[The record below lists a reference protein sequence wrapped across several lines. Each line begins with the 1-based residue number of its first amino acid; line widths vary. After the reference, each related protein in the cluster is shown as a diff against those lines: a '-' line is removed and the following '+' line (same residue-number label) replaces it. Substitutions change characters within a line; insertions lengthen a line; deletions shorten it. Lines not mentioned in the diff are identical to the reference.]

1 MLPLDHEVFDADEL
15 TVRVE
20 DVVRVAWALAR
31 SSDEASRCRRSL
43 IFGRPEFLSNVAMLY
58 LVITVGSSI
67 MVKEI
72 FD

>member
-31 SSDEASRCRRSL
+31 ASYKASRCCRSL
-43 IFGRPEFLSNVAMLY
+43 ILGRPEFLSNVAILY